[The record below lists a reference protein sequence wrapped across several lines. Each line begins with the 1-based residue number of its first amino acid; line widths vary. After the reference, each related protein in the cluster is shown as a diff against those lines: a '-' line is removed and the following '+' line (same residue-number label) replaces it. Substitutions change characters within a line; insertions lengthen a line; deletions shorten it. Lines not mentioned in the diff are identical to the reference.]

1 DDVASIHLPGL
12 EGAVHVIR
20 DVDGMP
26 HIYGMHELD
35 VLRVQG
41 WMHANDR
48 LFQMDETRRLANG
61 TLSELL
67 GPDQI
72 SSDVELQTIGL
83 ARAAQRA
90 MDAASPEL
98 LAAAQAYADGVN
110 AWIGTHPLPSEYAD
124 LELTHIP
131 PWTPLDSFVIGK
143 AIAFDLSFDLEDIDR
158 STALGSYQEAGTAA
172 GFDGTALYFEDLF
185 RVQPFD

>member
-1 DDVASIHLPGL
+1 MSKLSKACALGAALVLPSSFAGAAPIDSVKMPGL
-12 EGAVHVIR
+12 VDTVLVSR
-20 DVDGMP
+20 DVDGIP
-26 HIYGMHELD
+26 HILGQNELD

-48 LFQMDETRRLANG
+48 LFQMDETRRLAGG

-67 GPDQI
+67 GPDQL

-83 ARAAQRA
+83 GRAAQRS

-110 AWIGTHPLPSEYAD
+110 AWIDAHPLPAEYAD

-131 PWTPLDSFVIGK
+131 PW
-143 AIAFDLSFDLEDIDR
+143 
-158 STALGSYQEAGTAA
+158 
-172 GFDGTALYFEDLF
+172 
-185 RVQPFD
+185 